1 MVKRLPMMQETQV
14 QSLGR
19 EDLLEKKMATHPSIL
34 AWKIPWMEEPG
45 RLQSMGSQRDMTERL
60 HHLNGASLLPLD
72 VGYFFFFFFSGI
84 QHSPVDGCSAASCSF
99 GVLIGEDE
107 HTTLYLAIAPGQEC
121 RSPKKRSG
129 WELECRDCGAIPG
142 RGLLLTVERWTKVM

>member
-19 EDLLEKKMATHPSIL
+19 EDFLEKKMATHPRIL
-34 AWKIPWMEEPG
+34 AWKIPWMEETG

-72 VGYFFFFFFSGI
+72 VGYFFFFLVGSNI
-84 QHSPVDGCSAASCSF
+84 LLSMVAQQQVA
-99 GVLIGEDE
+99 VLEF
-107 HTTLYLAIAPGQEC
+107 L
-121 RSPKKRSG
+121 
-129 WELECRDCGAIPG
+129 
-142 RGLLLTVERWTKVM
+142 